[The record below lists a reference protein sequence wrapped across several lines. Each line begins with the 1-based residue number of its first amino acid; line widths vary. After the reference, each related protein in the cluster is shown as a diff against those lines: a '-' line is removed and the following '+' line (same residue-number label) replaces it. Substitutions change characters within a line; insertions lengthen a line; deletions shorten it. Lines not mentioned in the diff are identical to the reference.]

1 MATIPAQR
9 YDVKDL
15 KLAADGQRMI
25 EWAAQEMPVLQQ
37 IRERFKREQ
46 PLKGQ
51 RLSACLHVTTETA
64 NLAITLKAGGADLVL
79 CASNPLSTT
88 DAAAASLVAHHGIS
102 VFAIKGE
109 DSHTYYRHIPAT
121 LDHRPTVAMDDGD
134 DLGAD

>member
-15 KLAADGQRMI
+15 KLADDGRRMI

-64 NLAITLKAGGADLVL
+64 NLAITLKAGGAEVVL
-79 CASNPLSTT
+79 CASNPLSTAH
-88 DAAAASLVAHHGIS
+88 AAAAALVADHGIS
-102 VFAIKGE
+102 VFALKGE
-109 DSHTYYRHIPAT
+109 GNEPSYRHIDSAHA
-121 LDHRPTVAMDDGD
+121 HRPTLPTDNGTR
-134 DLGAD
+134 

>member
-15 KLAADGQRMI
+15 KLADEGERKI

-64 NLAITLKAGGADLVL
+64 NLALTLKAGERNWS
-79 CASNPLSTT
+79 CAPPIRCRPPMPRRPRWSSTT
-88 DAAAASLVAHHGIS
+88 GSASSLSGVR
-102 VFAIKGE
+102 
-109 DSHTYYRHIPAT
+109 TAT
-121 LDHRPTVAMDDGD
+121 PITSTSPPPWNSGRR
-134 DLGAD
+134 